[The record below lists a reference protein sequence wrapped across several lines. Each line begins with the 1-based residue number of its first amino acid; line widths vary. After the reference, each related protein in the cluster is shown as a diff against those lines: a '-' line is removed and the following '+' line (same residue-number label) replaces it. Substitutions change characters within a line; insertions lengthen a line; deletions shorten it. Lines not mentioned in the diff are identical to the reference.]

1 MKRIILMAF
10 WAWVWLCSWLSCAH
24 GDDLGTYRIDE
35 YLNIPAST
43 TRFSTG
49 AAYQPTAL
57 TYSIYVDGSTTGIVE
72 DVDMVPASP
81 FDGVTG
87 AYMAR
92 TQLTTAGGYAANK
105 HYVVLVK
112 ATVDGVSAVAM
123 HTFRIETAPSTA
135 ADVVT
140 ALGTGSTLTALATA
154 TDLATTD
161 GKVDDILE
169 DTGTTIPAAIDAV
182 PTTAETTAAI
192 WAKTVDGKTF
202 ESLMEILLAFTS
214 GKVVVTPGTGS
225 RTISYYKADGTTIK
239 LTITA
244 DTTYGGRAAGGS
256 IDP

>member
-49 AAYQPTAL
+49 AAYQPTAM

-72 DVDMVPASP
+72 DVNMVPASP

-87 AYMAR
+87 AYLAR
-92 TQLTTAGGYAANK
+92 PQLTTAGGYAANK
-105 HYVVLVK
+105 HYVVMVK

-123 HTFRIETAPSTA
+123 HTFRIETAPSTHSA

-140 ALGTGSTLTALATA
+140 ALGTGSTLTALGTPSETATA
-154 TDLATTD
+154 VWSSLTRTLTSFDTALPANPTEGTLAWWIKI
-161 GKVDDILE
+161 G
-169 DTGTTIPAAIDAV
+169 IP
-182 PTTAETTAAI
+182 
-192 WAKTVDGKTF
+192 G
-202 ESLMEILLAFTS
+202 LLW
-214 GKVVVTPGTGS
+214 K
-225 RTISYYKADGTTIK
+225 
-239 LTITA
+239 
-244 DTTYGGRAAGGS
+244 
-256 IDP
+256 